1 MEIFRCKIK
10 KNRLVNSLLEIFIS
24 HPTIIKGMSAK
35 YKKLIIQVIGG
46 EKMALNFNFYEIWK
60 DYYSQYSNLLDD
72 QVTKQFPA
80 QAVGQMLEMN
90 LQLKKMLN
98 ETTERYYEIVNLPSR
113 NDLAH
118 ISSQIVNID
127 AKVDD
132 LEEFIQESKDN
143 QRDAVEIQREI
154 TSLKKDMKSL
164 DTKLNQ
170 ILTLLNSQ
178 KGTNIKGTV

>member
-1 MEIFRCKIK
+1 
-10 KNRLVNSLLEIFIS
+10 
-24 HPTIIKGMSAK
+24 
-35 YKKLIIQVIGG
+35 
-46 EKMALNFNFYEIWK
+46 MAPNFNFYEMWK
-60 DYYSQYSNLLDD
+60 EHYSQYSNLFDE
-72 QVTKQFPA
+72 QITKQFPA

-90 LQLKKMLN
+90 VQIKKMLN
-98 ETTERYYEIVNLPSR
+98 ETTERYYEFVNLPSR

-143 QRDAVEIQREI
+143 QRGPVELQREI
-154 TSLKKDMKSL
+154 TNLKKDMKSFE
-164 DTKLNQ
+164 TKLNQ

-178 KGTNIKGTV
+178 KVTNTKGV

>member
-1 MEIFRCKIK
+1 
-10 KNRLVNSLLEIFIS
+10 
-24 HPTIIKGMSAK
+24 
-35 YKKLIIQVIGG
+35 
-46 EKMALNFNFYEIWK
+46 MAPNFNFYEMWK
-60 DYYSQYSNLLDD
+60 EHYSQYSNLFDD
-72 QVTKQFPA
+72 QITKQFPA

-90 LQLKKMLN
+90 VQIKKMLN
-98 ETTERYYEIVNLPSR
+98 ETTERYYEFVNLPSR

-143 QRDAVEIQREI
+143 QRDPVELQREI
-154 TSLKKDMKSL
+154 TNLKKDMKSF

-178 KGTNIKGTV
+178 KVTNTKGSV

>member
-1 MEIFRCKIK
+1 
-10 KNRLVNSLLEIFIS
+10 
-24 HPTIIKGMSAK
+24 
-35 YKKLIIQVIGG
+35 
-46 EKMALNFNFYEIWK
+46 MALNFNFYEIWK

-80 QAVGQMLEMN
+80 EAIGQLLEMN
-90 LQLKKMLN
+90 IQFKKMLN
-98 ETTERYYEIVNLPSR
+98 ESTERYYELVNLPSK

-143 QRDAVEIQREI
+143 QRDAVVQQREI
-154 TSLKKDMKSL
+154 ANLKKDMKSF

-170 ILTLLNSQ
+170 IVTLLSSP
-178 KGTNIKGTV
+178 KVTNTKETV

>member
-1 MEIFRCKIK
+1 
-10 KNRLVNSLLEIFIS
+10 
-24 HPTIIKGMSAK
+24 
-35 YKKLIIQVIGG
+35 
-46 EKMALNFNFYEIWK
+46 MAPNFNFYEMWK
-60 DYYSQYSNLLDD
+60 DYYSQYSNIFDE
-72 QVTKQFPA
+72 QITKQFPA

-90 LQLKKMLN
+90 VQIKKMLN
-98 ETTERYYEIVNLPSR
+98 ETTERYYEFVNLPSR

-143 QRDAVEIQREI
+143 QRDPVELQREI
-154 TSLKKDMKSL
+154 TNLKKDMKSL

-170 ILTLLNSQ
+170 ILTLLNSPKVTNT
-178 KGTNIKGTV
+178 KGSV

>member
-1 MEIFRCKIK
+1 
-10 KNRLVNSLLEIFIS
+10 
-24 HPTIIKGMSAK
+24 MSAK
-35 YKKLIIQVIGG
+35 DKTTNKLIIQIIGG
-46 EKMALNFNFYEIWK
+46 KKMAPNFNFYEMWK
-60 DYYSQYSNLLDD
+60 EHYSQYSNLFDD
-72 QVTKQFPA
+72 QITKQFPA

-90 LQLKKMLN
+90 VQIKKMLN
-98 ETTERYYEIVNLPSR
+98 ETTERYYEFVNLPSR

-143 QRDAVEIQREI
+143 KRDPVVLQREI
-154 TSLKKDMKSL
+154 TNLKKDMKSF

-178 KGTNIKGTV
+178 KVSNTKGSV

>member
-1 MEIFRCKIK
+1 
-10 KNRLVNSLLEIFIS
+10 
-24 HPTIIKGMSAK
+24 MSAK
-35 YKKLIIQVIGG
+35 YKTTNKLIIQIIGG
-46 EKMALNFNFYEIWK
+46 KKMAPNFNFYEMWK
-60 DYYSQYSNLLDD
+60 EHYSHYSNLFDD
-72 QVTKQFPA
+72 QITKQFPA

-90 LQLKKMLN
+90 VQIKKMLN
-98 ETTERYYEIVNLPSR
+98 ETTERYYEFVNLPSR
-113 NDLAH
+113 NHLAH

-143 QRDAVEIQREI
+143 QRDPVELQREI
-154 TSLKKDMKSL
+154 TNLKKDMKSF

-178 KGTNIKGTV
+178 KVTNTKGSV

>member
-1 MEIFRCKIK
+1 
-10 KNRLVNSLLEIFIS
+10 
-24 HPTIIKGMSAK
+24 MSAK
-35 YKKLIIQVIGG
+35 YKTTNNLIIQIIGG
-46 EKMALNFNFYEIWK
+46 KKMAPNFNFYEMWK
-60 DYYSQYSNLLDD
+60 EHYSQYSNLFDD
-72 QVTKQFPA
+72 QITKQFPA

-90 LQLKKMLN
+90 VQIKKMLN
-98 ETTERYYEIVNLPSR
+98 ETTERYYEFVNLPSR

-143 QRDAVEIQREI
+143 QRNPVELQREI
-154 TSLKKDMKSL
+154 TNLKKDMKSF

-178 KGTNIKGTV
+178 KVTNTKGSV

>member
-1 MEIFRCKIK
+1 
-10 KNRLVNSLLEIFIS
+10 
-24 HPTIIKGMSAK
+24 MSAK
-35 YKKLIIQVIGG
+35 YKTTNKLIIQIIGG
-46 EKMALNFNFYEIWK
+46 KNMAPNFNFYEMWK
-60 DYYSQYSNLLDD
+60 EHYSQYSNLFDD
-72 QVTKQFPA
+72 QITKQFPA

-90 LQLKKMLN
+90 VQIKKMLN
-98 ETTERYYEIVNLPSR
+98 ETTERYYEFVNLPSR

-143 QRDAVEIQREI
+143 QRDPVELQREI
-154 TSLKKDMKSL
+154 TNLKKDMKSF

-178 KGTNIKGTV
+178 KVTNTKGSV

>member
-1 MEIFRCKIK
+1 
-10 KNRLVNSLLEIFIS
+10 
-24 HPTIIKGMSAK
+24 
-35 YKKLIIQVIGG
+35 
-46 EKMALNFNFYEIWK
+46 MALNFNYYENLK

-90 LQLKKMLN
+90 LQIKKILN
-98 ETTERYYEIVNLPSR
+98 ETTARYYEFVNLPSR

-118 ISSQIVNID
+118 ISSQIVKID

-132 LEEFIQESKDN
+132 LEEFTEETKDN
-143 QRDAVEIQREI
+143 QRDTVVLRGEIVN
-154 TSLKKDMKSL
+154 LKKEMKSL

-170 ILTLLNSQ
+170 IVTLLNSQ
-178 KGTNIKGTV
+178 KVTNTKGTV